1 MAEAVAGCTICR
13 GPEGDPELE
22 RVQVWEDRL
31 WRLTTTLEGEVVGFS
46 YLEPKRHVP
55 HITDLSGDEA
65 RTLGSVLS
73 RTTSAL
79 RNATGAQL
87 VYVYL
92 FGGGI
97 PHLHIHLA
105 PHRSGDALNDS
116 FIRGEQTQTKLP
128 SGATRIV
135 SRDFPPLPACQH
147 ERARERIRQELA
159 KSNSK
164 R

>member
-1 MAEAVAGCTICR
+1 MVEPVAECTICR
-13 GPEGDPELE
+13 GPGGDPELE

-31 WRLTTTLEGEVVGFS
+31 WRLTTALEGEVAGFS

-55 HITDLSGDEA
+55 HITDLDGEEA
-65 RTLGSVLS
+65 RTLGEVLA
-73 RTTSAL
+73 RTSTAI
-79 RNATGAQL
+79 RNATGAEL
-87 VYVYL
+87 VYVYV

-116 FIRGEQTQTKLP
+116 FIRGEQVQTKLP

-135 SRDFPPLPACQH
+135 SRDFPPLPVARH
-147 ERARERIRQELA
+147 EQIRERIRQELA
-159 KSNSK
+159 KSGGMS
-164 R
+164 